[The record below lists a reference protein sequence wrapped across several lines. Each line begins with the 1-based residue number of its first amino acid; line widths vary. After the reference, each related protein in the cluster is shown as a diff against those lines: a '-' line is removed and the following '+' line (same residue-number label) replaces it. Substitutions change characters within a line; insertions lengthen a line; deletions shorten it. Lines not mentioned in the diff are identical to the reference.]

1 MSAWQFVTPARLVA
15 FVLGTV
21 AATVYNPVSA
31 ALREQSKRLEI
42 DLFGERPSGLRQ
54 SGSGFWVRQKT
65 AEGQAIINAT
75 SSREQGALL
84 GGVTVFA
91 FDVSGRFR
99 ERIEAK
105 SAELRSGH
113 WRLEQARVHASGSPT
128 RELDFYSLSTNL
140 TRAPVRE
147 NFAPP
152 ETVSCWELPS
162 YTTPA
167 EQAGLGAPRRPFAY
181 QLLVA
186 RPLLLVAMVMLG
198 AAVSFPFF

>member
-1 MSAWQFVTPARLVA
+1 MSAWQFVTPALLVA
-15 FVLGTV
+15 FGLGAL

-113 WRLEQARVHASGSPT
+113 WRLEQARVHASGSPP
-128 RELDFYSLSTNL
+128 RGPGFYSLCTHPP
-140 TRAPVRE
+140 RPPAP
-147 NFAPP
+147 
-152 ETVSCWELPS
+152 
-162 YTTPA
+162 
-167 EQAGLGAPRRPFAY
+167 
-181 QLLVA
+181 
-186 RPLLLVAMVMLG
+186 
-198 AAVSFPFF
+198 